1 VGCAGVF
8 LLNLAIACL
17 MFWQKL
23 MLKKKSAFDSILLNK
38 NQHICETGSANIFW
52 VKDEQIF
59 TPHHDCGL
67 VLGLIRQIIC
77 QNYKVHFVAE
87 DWQSLYIA
95 DEVFITNSIILLKS
109 VDTIEFDNKITKN
122 YQKNAVS
129 QKIASFLQEQLLLL

>member
-1 VGCAGVF
+1 
-8 LLNLAIACL
+8 